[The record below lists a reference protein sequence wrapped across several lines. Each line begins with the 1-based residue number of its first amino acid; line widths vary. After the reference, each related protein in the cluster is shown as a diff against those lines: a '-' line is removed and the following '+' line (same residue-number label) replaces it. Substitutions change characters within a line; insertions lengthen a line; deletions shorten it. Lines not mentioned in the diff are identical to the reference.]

1 MIKAFINN
9 QWESIPEEN
18 LQLGAETFAYETG
31 LYETFR
37 TLDHR
42 PVFLEPHLDR
52 LFKSAQI
59 TGLKIQYARFEILEM
74 IELVISEFPDPNQRV
89 RILAVPGKIIVYTSS
104 LNLDPSIYKGVSA
117 ITVKGLRETPIVKTT
132 NYEVCLQSWEKAESA
147 GCFEAILIDEEG
159 FILEGSRSNI
169 FWVKDG
175 NLMTR
180 IGDVLPGVTRQTVI
194 TNSSVPVSF
203 GKLNQNEIAGLDEL
217 FLTNSGSG
225 VVPIIKVNSAPIGDG
240 SPGPITQPLKTLYK
254 EWLKNEI

>member
-1 MIKAFINN
+1 MIKALINN
-9 QWESIPEEN
+9 QWESIPKEI

-42 PVFLEPHLDR
+42 PVFLEPHLGR

-59 TGLKIQYARFEILEM
+59 TGLKIQYTRFEILEM

-89 RILAVPGKIIVYTSS
+89 RILAVPEKLIVYTTS
-104 LNLDPSIYKGVSA
+104 LDLDNSIYEGVST
-117 ITVKGLRETPIVKTT
+117 ITVKGIRETPDVKTT
-132 NYEVCLQSWEKAESA
+132 NYNVCLDAWTKAVKM
-147 GCFEAILIDEEG
+147 GCFEAILTDEDG
-159 FILEGSRSNI
+159 HVFEGSRSNI
-169 FWVKDG
+169 FWVKNG
-175 NLMTR
+175 EIFTR
-180 IGDVLPGVTRQTVI
+180 KGDVLPGITRQTVI
-194 TNSSVPVSF
+194 TNSPVTVSF
-203 GKLNQNEIAGLDEL
+203 GKLNQNEFESLDEL

-240 SPGPITQPLKTLYK
+240 NPGPITQQLKTIYK

>member
-37 TLDHR
+37 TLDHQ

-89 RILAVPGKIIVYTSS
+89 RILAVPEKLIVYTTS
-104 LNLDPSIYKGVSA
+104 LDLDNSIYEGVST
-117 ITVKGLRETPIVKTT
+117 ITVKGIRETPDMKTT
-132 NYEVCLQSWEKAESA
+132 NYNVCLDAWTKAEKM
-147 GCFEAILIDEEG
+147 GCFEAILTDEEG
-159 FILEGSRSNI
+159 HVFEGSRSNI
-169 FWVKDG
+169 FWVK
-175 NLMTR
+175 NSEIFTR
-180 IGDVLPGVTRQTVI
+180 KGDVLPGITRQTLI
-194 TNSSVPVSF
+194 TNSPVTVSF

-240 SPGPITQPLKTLYK
+240 NPGPITQQLKTLYK

>member
-1 MIKAFINN
+1 MIKALINN
-9 QWESIPEEN
+9 QWESIPKEI

-59 TGLKIQYARFEILEM
+59 TGLKIQYTRFEILEM

-89 RILAVPGKIIVYTSS
+89 RILAVPEKLIVYTTS
-104 LNLDPSIYKGVSA
+104 LDLDNSIYEGVST
-117 ITVKGLRETPIVKTT
+117 ITVKGIRKTPDMKTT
-132 NYEVCLQSWEKAESA
+132 NYNVCLDAWTKAEKM
-147 GCFEAILIDEEG
+147 GCFEAILTDEDG
-159 FILEGSRSNI
+159 HVFEGSRSNI
-169 FWVKDG
+169 FWVKNG
-175 NLMTR
+175 EIITR
-180 IGDVLPGVTRQTVI
+180 KGDVLPGITRQTVI
-194 TNSSVPVSF
+194 TNSPVTVSF
-203 GKLNQNEIAGLDEL
+203 GKLNQNEFESLDEL

-225 VVPIIKVNSAPIGDG
+225 VVPIIKVNSAPIGNG
-240 SPGPITQPLKTLYK
+240 NPGPITQQLKTLYK

>member
-89 RILAVPGKIIVYTSS
+89 RILAVPEKLIVYTTS
-104 LNLDPSIYKGVSA
+104 LDLNNSIYEGVST
-117 ITVKGLRETPIVKTT
+117 ITVKGIRETPDMKTT
-132 NYEVCLQSWEKAESA
+132 NYNVCLDAWTKAEKM
-147 GCFEAILIDEEG
+147 GCFEAILTDEEG
-159 FILEGSRSNI
+159 HVFEGSRSNI
-169 FWVKDG
+169 FWVK
-175 NLMTR
+175 NSEIFTR
-180 IGDVLPGVTRQTVI
+180 KGDVLPGITRQTLI
-194 TNSSVPVSF
+194 TNSPVTVSF

-240 SPGPITQPLKTLYK
+240 NPGPITQQLKTLYK

>member
-1 MIKAFINN
+1 MIKALINN
-9 QWESIPEEN
+9 QWESIPKEI

-59 TGLKIQYARFEILEM
+59 TGLKIQYTRFEILEM

-89 RILAVPGKIIVYTSS
+89 RILAVPEKLIVYTTS
-104 LNLDPSIYKGVSA
+104 LDLDNSIYEGVST
-117 ITVKGLRETPIVKTT
+117 ITVQGIRETPDMKTT
-132 NYEVCLQSWEKAESA
+132 NYNVCLDAWTKAVKM
-147 GCFEAILIDEEG
+147 GCFEAILTDEDG
-159 FILEGSRSNI
+159 HVFEGSRSNI
-169 FWVKDG
+169 FWVKNG
-175 NLMTR
+175 EIFTR
-180 IGDVLPGVTRQTVI
+180 KGDVLPGITRQTLI
-194 TNSSVPVSF
+194 TNSPVTVSF
-203 GKLNQNEIAGLDEL
+203 GKLNQNEFESLDEL

-225 VVPIIKVNSAPIGDG
+225 VVPIIKVNSTPIGDG
-240 SPGPITQPLKTLYK
+240 NPGPITQQLKTLYK